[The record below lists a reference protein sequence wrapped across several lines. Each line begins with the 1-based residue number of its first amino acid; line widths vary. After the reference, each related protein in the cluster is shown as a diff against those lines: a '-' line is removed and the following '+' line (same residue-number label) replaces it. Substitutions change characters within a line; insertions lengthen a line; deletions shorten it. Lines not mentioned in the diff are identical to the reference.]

1 MKKILISNIFRDDIF
16 QLGVIINIMIN
27 IALWVFLYGR
37 VKPASDPITLQ
48 YNIYFGI
55 SYMGEWYKI
64 FVMPIIGL
72 LIFLLNYILSYY
84 IYRNDTI
91 AAYFLMVS
99 AVAIQALLLLSA
111 HLITVYT

>member
-1 MKKILISNIFRDDIF
+1 MKKIFISNIFRDDIF
-16 QLGVIINIMIN
+16 QLGIIINIMLN
-27 IALWVFLYGR
+27 IAMWVFLYRR
-37 VKPASDPITLQ
+37 VKPVSDPITLQ

-72 LIFLLNYILSYY
+72 LIFLLNYILSFY
-84 IYRNDTI
+84 IYKKDAI

-99 AVAIQALLLLSA
+99 AIAIQAILLLSA
-111 HLITVYT
+111 HLITIYT